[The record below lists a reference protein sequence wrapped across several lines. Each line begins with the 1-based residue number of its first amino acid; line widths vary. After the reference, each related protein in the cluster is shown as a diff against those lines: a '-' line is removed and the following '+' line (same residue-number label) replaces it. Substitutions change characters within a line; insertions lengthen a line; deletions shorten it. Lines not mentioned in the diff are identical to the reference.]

1 MKILVETSAR
11 HVHLTVSDFESLF
24 GKNVKPTI
32 KKELSQPGQFACVE
46 KVDVI
51 GDKDKIENVAILCPF
66 RKQTQVEVSLTEA
79 RKLGI
84 DAPIRASGNLA
95 NTPGCTLVGPSGV
108 VKLQHGVIIAKRHIH
123 IDPENAAK
131 LNLKNNQ
138 IVKVSVP
145 SSSRSLIFDEVR
157 VCIDEEFLPAM
168 HIDTDEANAA
178 GIALGTYGEILL

>member
-1 MKILVETSAR
+1 M
-11 HVHLTVSDFESLF
+11 
-24 GKNVKPTI
+24 
-32 KKELSQPGQFACVE
+32 
-46 KVDVI
+46 
-51 GDKDKIENVAILCPF
+51 
-66 RKQTQVEVSLTEA
+66 TEA